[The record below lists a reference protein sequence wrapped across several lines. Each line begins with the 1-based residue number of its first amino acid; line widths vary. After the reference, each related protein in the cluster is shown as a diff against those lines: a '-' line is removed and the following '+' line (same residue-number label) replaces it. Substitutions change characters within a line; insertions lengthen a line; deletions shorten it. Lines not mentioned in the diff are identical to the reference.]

1 MVSGNWLNYDGL
13 NLNYGTTKALP
24 EIAGDFMTYG
34 DNREIEVYLNLAPN
48 TLNGL
53 PGLLQY
59 STLLFGSSSTT
70 AAAAGIISETLLF
83 PLNNGTSAIPTTGST
98 PLYPIIY
105 LEQIEIITLIPM
117 VASSATGINLGLVTT
132 QTQASGAS
140 QFVQV
145 TPNAGTQLLKGS
157 GFTNSL
163 FTTVGQKIVLTPLT
177 ADSIPASTAGQGD
190 WLILG
195 NVPVTTIYSNS
206 ASTALAGSAFLSAGA
221 VGGTYTSGLLKIRIK
236 YCIYGTINDSLNI

>member
-1 MVSGNWLNYDGL
+1 MSSGNWLNYDGL

-34 DNREIEVYLNLAPN
+34 DNREIEVYLNLASN
-48 TLNGL
+48 TQNGL

-70 AAAAGIISETLLF
+70 AAAAGIISDTLLF
-83 PLNNGTSAIPTTGST
+83 PLNNNTTAIPTTGSS
-98 PLYPIIY
+98 PIYPITYI
-105 LEQIEIITLIPM
+105 EQIEIVTLIPM
-117 VASSATGINLGLVTT
+117 VASSATGINLGLVTAQT
-132 QTQASGAS
+132 QTSGAS

-177 ADSIPASTAGQGD
+177 ADSIPAATAGQGD

-195 NVPVTTIYSNS
+195 NIPVTTIYSDS
-206 ASTALAGSAFLSAGA
+206 ASTKLATSAFLSAGA

-236 YCIYGTINDSLNI
+236 YATYGQINY